1 MTVEQLKAFYSPIG
15 TLIPIGVGKAPIGKD
30 WTNAEDFHASMFTTG
45 RYGLRPNKGLIIVDI
60 DVKGDGFTTAK
71 HLDLPTT
78 LTQRTPTGGEHRWYK
93 VPVEAVIKNEVRA
106 WAGIDLRVAGKGQC
120 LVYPTQDYDW
130 IDLAIDDGEQPTLDL
145 IADLP
150 PFLLQQLTTENP
162 FKRNNYKESGQI
174 MEGSRNNELASQ
186 AGFMRKKGYSVETI
200 NSALQAINPILCK
213 QPLDSAEVASIAKSM
228 GRYEPEPQADLSQFL
243 ASITPTNVTIAT
255 SDNIIFKL
263 THVSDLIGEP
273 KPIKWLVKGFLMEDT
288 LTMLYASPAA
298 GKSLIAIDMCCCIA
312 TGKDWL
318 GNRVNQGSAVILAGE
333 GIYGIS
339 RRLKAWEVHNEESLA
354 HANIFVSNTGAAL
367 NEHQGFYNAVA
378 AIDLLETKPK
388 LIVIDTLHRNFF
400 GDENSA
406 KDMAQFIGN
415 LDKIRER
422 YHCTVLIVHHVGNGD
437 QNRARGSSSL
447 KAAVDSS
454 FRLELNGEIRSLVCD
469 KSKDARPPASIS
481 FELNEVS
488 LAWFDDDGLE
498 ETSVVLIPTEKKV
511 STKQNMLSGA
521 NKFAFENLID
531 VSNGEPVHIDLW
543 RPHFYA
549 KHTSDNQE
557 AKKRAFKRAR
567 DYLIDNKIVTVNNDV
582 YTIHPTGSFGDLT
595 GHISGYLVQKQF
607 NLLAKGQGDN
617 RGTTGGQVPD
627 TRTV

>member
-1 MTVEQLKAFYSPIG
+1 
-15 TLIPIGVGKAPIGKD
+15 
-30 WTNAEDFHASMFTTG
+30 
-45 RYGLRPNKGLIIVDI
+45 
-60 DVKGDGFTTAK
+60 
-71 HLDLPTT
+71 
-78 LTQRTPTGGEHRWYK
+78 
-93 VPVEAVIKNEVRA
+93 
-106 WAGIDLRVAGKGQC
+106 
-120 LVYPTQDYDW
+120 
-130 IDLAIDDGEQPTLDL
+130 
-145 IADLP
+145 
-150 PFLLQQLTTENP
+150 
-162 FKRNNYKESGQI
+162 
-174 MEGSRNNELASQ
+174 
-186 AGFMRKKGYSVETI
+186 
-200 NSALQAINPILCK
+200 
-213 QPLDSAEVASIAKSM
+213 
-228 GRYEPEPQADLSQFL
+228 
-243 ASITPTNVTIAT
+243 
-255 SDNIIFKL
+255 
-263 THVSDLIGEP
+263 
-273 KPIKWLVKGFLMEDT
+273 
-288 LTMLYASPAA
+288 
-298 GKSLIAIDMCCCIA
+298 
-312 TGKDWL
+312 
-318 GNRVNQGSAVILAGE
+318 
-333 GIYGIS
+333 
-339 RRLKAWEVHNEESLA
+339 
-354 HANIFVSNTGAAL
+354 
-367 NEHQGFYNAVA
+367 
-378 AIDLLETKPK
+378 
-388 LIVIDTLHRNFF
+388 
-400 GDENSA
+400 
-406 KDMAQFIGN
+406 MAQFIGN